1 MLHSQ
6 TSHGDIFTS
15 ASFPLLRRL
24 RCWIMSWSQ
33 FNPLEADWWEWEVVY
48 DETDGDGVISFE
60 AAPTRSTS
68 NGLPVIFSQLQFAKE
83 IANMLGDGNT
93 WAWTICPYTVPKP
106 YRFVHC
112 SLSLIHLKHKKLKF

>member
-48 DETDGDGVISFE
+48 DETDVDGVISFE

-68 NGLPVIFSQLQFAKE
+68 NGLPVIFRSFSLPKRLLTCLVMGTHGHGPFAHTPCLSHIVLY
-83 IANMLGDGNT
+83 IA
-93 WAWTICPYTVPKP
+93 
-106 YRFVHC
+106 HC
-112 SLSLIHLKHKKLKF
+112 L